1 MACST
6 QPVFVSK
13 ASCKLLVASLEMVFS
28 TKAVFLLLVFS
39 SALCQASS
47 NGDTVTDRIKHGI
60 EDVTNT
66 AENLRLA
73 AERID
78 LPNAPQEAITIARGF
93 AEIIAKLGHGIEKM
107 NSEAS
112 DAVSDAD
119 AKLVVKW
126 LRQFV
131 KTHKALLNVVIHKED
146 LSTMILS
153 SETVRI
159 SLLSLEVVMNSFS
172 HDLIALIPTQRSAAE
187 KQFAELQST
196 LNDALNTYGLGS
208 TESDAALAATTE
220 KIVEGFKV
228 VTDMSNKLRIATENI
243 NVFNAAQQGIVIAQG
258 FTTIIGKIS
267 EGIVRVD
274 RVTSGPLA
282 DIDAQLVVDVLTTF
296 VRVHQNLLNVV
307 IGKHGL
313 IAMVPFF
320 EPIRVTL
327 VQLEI
332 VIDRLAL
339 DLIALIP
346 TQKPAATRQFQ
357 LLDDTLQKAIN
368 TYSVTLTS
376 AESDAALAATTEK
389 IVEGFKVVTDMSN
402 KLRIATENINVFN
415 AAQQGIVIAQGFT
428 TIIGKISEG
437 IVRVDRVTSGPLA
450 DIDAQLVVDVLTT
463 FVRVH
468 QNLLNVVIGKHGL
481 IAMVPFFE
489 PIRVTLVQ
497 LEIVIDRLAL
507 DLIALIPTQKP
518 AATRQFQLLDDTL
531 QKAINTYS
539 VTLTLA
545 ESDAALAATTEKIV
559 EGFKV
564 VTDMSNKLR
573 IATENINVFNA
584 AQQGI
589 VIAQGFTTIIGKISE
604 GIVRVDRVTSGP
616 LADIDAQLV
625 VDVLTTFVR
634 VHQNLLNVVIGKHGL
649 IAMVPFFEPI
659 RVTLVQL
666 EIVIDRL
673 ALDLIALIPTQKP
686 AATRQFQLLDD
697 TLQKA
702 IKTYSVTLASK
713 SATQKANPIMQKI
726 QQGLVTVTG
735 ISDKVIEEMVGKY

>member
-1 MACST
+1 MVINGLETKTLYKQGRPLNTTAST
-6 QPVFVSK
+6 
-13 ASCKLLVASLEMVFS
+13 AATVASLEMVFS

-228 VTDMSNKLRIATENI
+228 VTDM
-243 NVFNAAQQGIVIAQG
+243 
-258 FTTIIGKIS
+258 
-267 EGIVRVD
+267 
-274 RVTSGPLA
+274 
-282 DIDAQLVVDVLTTF
+282 
-296 VRVHQNLLNVV
+296 
-307 IGKHGL
+307 
-313 IAMVPFF
+313 
-320 EPIRVTL
+320 
-327 VQLEI
+327 
-332 VIDRLAL
+332 
-339 DLIALIP
+339 
-346 TQKPAATRQFQ
+346 
-357 LLDDTLQKAIN
+357 
-368 TYSVTLTS
+368 
-376 AESDAALAATTEK
+376 
-389 IVEGFKVVTDMSN
+389 
-402 KLRIATENINVFN
+402 
-415 AAQQGIVIAQGFT
+415 
-428 TIIGKISEG
+428 
-437 IVRVDRVTSGPLA
+437 
-450 DIDAQLVVDVLTT
+450 
-463 FVRVH
+463 
-468 QNLLNVVIGKHGL
+468 
-481 IAMVPFFE
+481 
-489 PIRVTLVQ
+489 
-497 LEIVIDRLAL
+497 
-507 DLIALIPTQKP
+507 
-518 AATRQFQLLDDTL
+518 
-531 QKAINTYS
+531 
-539 VTLTLA
+539 
-545 ESDAALAATTEKIV
+545 
-559 EGFKV
+559 
-564 VTDMSNKLR
+564 
-573 IATENINVFNA
+573 
-584 AQQGI
+584 
-589 VIAQGFTTIIGKISE
+589 
-604 GIVRVDRVTSGP
+604 VDRVTSGP